1 MYINNYILLCYDT
14 NLYYSHE
21 VSLPISC
28 KTIIIYFTKPF
39 LNNLLNMTRLSKNLW
54 MLATVALPFLGIA
67 QTTPPATAPA
77 PVVTPAP
84 APAPVATP
92 APAAKPATPV
102 VPAAPAAIDHSYKP
116 MMLKLSDDGKK
127 FIRFITWHQIWA
139 TATQNNPGTRDVNNK
154 LIDDQ
159 WSTGVAIRRSRF
171 LIHAQIS
178 PRFLILSHWGINNQ
192 SFINGGAA
200 TANLTAVGASNAA
213 KRPQLYMHD
222 AWTEFAVVPGKLSIG
237 AGLHYWNGISR
248 LSNNSTL
255 NIMTL
260 DAPIFN
266 WPNIEVTDQ
275 FARQM
280 GIYAKGQIAEGRLDY
295 RLHLNKPFVSGTAPA
310 AVAKNGIAVNVL
322 NENWSQGGYA
332 KYMLWDKESNLYPF
346 EVGTY
351 LGGKKILN
359 IGAGFYRHAGATLT
373 KTASDSTNNTQLLF
387 GADAI
392 MELPLD
398 KAKGTMF
405 HALLTYYNYN
415 FGKNYIRNVGI
426 LNEHTTATP
435 ATVSWAGGGNLQP
448 IIGTGSIVYGQFGYL
463 APKMKNGQAVM
474 PYATVTYKSFERL
487 ADPSTQFGIG
497 LNYFVGGHNAKI
509 TAEYQTRPIYT
520 QAAAV
525 GGVAQPIIGAGSKGQ
540 FILQTHIFL

>member
-1 MYINNYILLCYDT
+1 
-14 NLYYSHE
+14 
-21 VSLPISC
+21 
-28 KTIIIYFTKPF
+28 
-39 LNNLLNMTRLSKNLW
+39 MTRLSRKLL
-54 MLATVALPFLGIA
+54 MLATLAVPFLGFA
-67 QTTPPATAPA
+67 QAPTTPPPAT
-77 PVVTPAP
+77 TTAP
-84 APAPVATP
+84 APAPVVTP

-102 VPAAPAAIDHSYKP
+102 VPAAPAAVDHSYKP

-154 LIDDQ
+154 LIGDD

-171 LIHAQIS
+171 LIHAQVS
-178 PRFLILSHWGINNQ
+178 PRFMILSHWGINNQ
-192 SFINGGAA
+192 SFINGGLAS
-200 TANLTAVGASNAA
+200 ANVTSAGASNAA

-222 AWTEFAVVPGKLSIG
+222 AWTEFAVVPAKLSIG

-280 GIYAKGQIAEGRLDY
+280 GIYAKGQVAEGRLDY
-295 RLHLNKPFVSGTAPA
+295 RFHINKPFVSGTAPA

-332 KYMLWDKESNLYPF
+332 KYMLWDKESNVYPF

-351 LGGKKILN
+351 LGGKKIFN
-359 IGAGFYRHAGATLT
+359 IGAGFYRHAGATVT
-373 KTASDSTNNTQLLF
+373 KTATDSISNTQVLF

-398 KAKGTMF
+398 KTKGTMF

-415 FGKNYIRNVGI
+415 FGKNYLRNVGI

-435 ATVSWAGGGNLQP
+435 ANVSWAGGGNLQP
-448 IIGTGSIVYGQFGYL
+448 LIGTGSIVYGQFGYL
-463 APKMKNGQAVM
+463 APKMKNGQSVM

-487 ADPSTQFGIG
+487 ADPSTQFGVG
-497 LNYFVGGHNAKI
+497 LNYFIGGHNAKI

-520 QAAAV
+520 QAAA
-525 GGVAQPIIGAGSKGQ
+525 GQPIINAGSRGQ
-540 FILQTHIFL
+540 FTIQTHIFL